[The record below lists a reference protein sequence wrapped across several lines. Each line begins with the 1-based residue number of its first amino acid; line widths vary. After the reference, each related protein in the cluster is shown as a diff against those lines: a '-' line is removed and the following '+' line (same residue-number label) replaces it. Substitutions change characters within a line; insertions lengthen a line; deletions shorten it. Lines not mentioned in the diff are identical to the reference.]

1 MKKKLSFVLLIIGVI
16 VLILGFI
23 EYNKYITEQNS
34 YGLVESEVSA
44 VTINNGRTI
53 VNFEFQLNGK
63 YYFSDIF
70 TEETFEIGDKQKIY
84 YLKRDPSICKISLIT
99 VYKAVIIFVIGS
111 IILLIGFIIL
121 IKYLLYVMRIKNLK
135 KKGLLIKA
143 TIQEVLVINKNRGK
157 NPYKIRACYVNPR
170 DNKIYYYLSEEEKE
184 DLKDLVSKYN
194 IKTIDVYLNAKNTD
208 DYYVDIESIK
218 R

>member
-1 MKKKLSFVLLIIGVI
+1 MLLIIGVI

-121 IKYLLYVMRIKNLK
+121 IKYLLYVIFSLLKDFIYLSYFPILFVGKKTTFCIKITYNYSIIKN
-135 KKGLLIKA
+135 
-143 TIQEVLVINKNRGK
+143 
-157 NPYKIRACYVNPR
+157 
-170 DNKIYYYLSEEEKE
+170 
-184 DLKDLVSKYN
+184 
-194 IKTIDVYLNAKNTD
+194 
-208 DYYVDIESIK
+208 
-218 R
+218 